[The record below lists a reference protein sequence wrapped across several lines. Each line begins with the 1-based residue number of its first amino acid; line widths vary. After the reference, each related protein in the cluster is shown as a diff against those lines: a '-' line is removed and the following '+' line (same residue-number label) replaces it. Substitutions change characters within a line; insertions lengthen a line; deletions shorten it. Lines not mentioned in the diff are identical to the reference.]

1 MLLEQHPECDEDRP
15 REKAEHPD
23 ILLKEVEAM
32 IGR

>member
-1 MLLEQHPECDEDRP
+1 MIQEQHPEPDEDRP
-15 REKAEHPD
+15 REKTEHPD